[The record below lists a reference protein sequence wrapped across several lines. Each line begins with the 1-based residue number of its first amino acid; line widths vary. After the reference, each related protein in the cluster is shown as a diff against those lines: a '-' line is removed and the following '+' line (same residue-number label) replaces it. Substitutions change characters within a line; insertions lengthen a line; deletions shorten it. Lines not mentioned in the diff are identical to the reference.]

1 MRRPSAPEDIM
12 TRYSPRRPQAA
23 PKTAPAW
30 FVAALL
36 AAAALVTAITPV
48 FGSAEGIFH

>member
-1 MRRPSAPEDIM
+1 M
-12 TRYSPRRPQAA
+12 TPYLPRRPRAA

-36 AAAALVTAITPV
+36 AAAALATAVTPV
-48 FGSAEGIFH
+48 FGSATGVFH

>member
-1 MRRPSAPEDIM
+1 M

-23 PKTAPAW
+23 PRW

-36 AAAALVTAITPV
+36 TAAALVTAITPV
-48 FGSAEGIFH
+48 FGSLTGAVQ